1 MLVVSIYPIL
11 RSYINDIFLFKVT
24 GSPSNLT
31 YVRDSLLSVTL
42 GWSPS
47 AVISATPQYQVFVYD
62 SNGITIMNDNTTN
75 TNLSL
80 SLRPDDEY
88 NIRLVATGQDLP
100 SEVITVTVPQGMH
113 VLVHNVS

>member
-1 MLVVSIYPIL
+1 M
-11 RSYINDIFLFKVT
+11 
-24 GSPSNLT
+24 T

-47 AVISATPQYQVFVYD
+47 AVISATPQYHVFVNN
-62 SNGITIMNDNTTN
+62 SNGIIMNDNTTN
-75 TNLSL
+75 TELSL

-100 SEVITVTVPQGMH
+100 SEIITVTVPQGIITFNCYFNNFH
-113 VLVHNVS
+113 FQLSVLMSKGQL